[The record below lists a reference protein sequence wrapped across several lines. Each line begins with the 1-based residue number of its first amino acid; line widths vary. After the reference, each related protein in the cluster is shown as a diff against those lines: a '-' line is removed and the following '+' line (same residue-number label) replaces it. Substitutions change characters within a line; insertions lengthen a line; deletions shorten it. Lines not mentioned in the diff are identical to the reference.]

1 MNALDMQIL
10 MMEFCECEHGELG
23 FGHDD
28 YCPCLAMSLNEMVA
42 AQQLLAPDAGYSA
55 ASSGIINASANTTSQ
70 TEHKPT
76 QRG

>member
-42 AQQLLAPDAGYSA
+42 AQQLLAPDSPYVCLHCGAHILSDHLPWCKSLAQNG
-55 ASSGIINASANTTSQ
+55 G
-70 TEHKPT
+70 
-76 QRG
+76 R